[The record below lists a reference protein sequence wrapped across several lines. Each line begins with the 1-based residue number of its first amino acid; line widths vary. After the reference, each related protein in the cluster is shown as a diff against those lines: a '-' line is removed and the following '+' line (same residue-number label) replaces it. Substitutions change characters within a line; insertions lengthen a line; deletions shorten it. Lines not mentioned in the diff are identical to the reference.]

1 MEETTQSYSSSWL
14 AYAIIALLVGGG
26 AGFWFGQEMGL
37 ETGYARAEAEAAENA
52 ASVERARVADNT
64 NTKAQNPLA
73 EVKTNP
79 LEGVK
84 TNPFEDVKLNPFE

>member
-1 MEETTQSYSSSWL
+1 MEETTQSHGSSWL
-14 AYAIIALLVGGG
+14 VYAIIALLAGGG

-37 ETGYARAEAEAAENA
+37 EAGYARAEAEILENA
-52 ASVERARVADNT
+52 ALVERTRAVDST
-64 NTKAQNPLA
+64 DTTAQNPLA
-73 EVKTNP
+73 DVSTNP

>member
-1 MEETTQSYSSSWL
+1 MEETTQSHSSSWL

-26 AGFWFGQEMGL
+26 AGFWFGQEIGR
-37 ETGYARAEAEAAENA
+37 EAGYARAEAEILENA
-52 ASVERARVADNT
+52 ALVERARAADNADT
-64 NTKAQNPLA
+64 ATQNPLA